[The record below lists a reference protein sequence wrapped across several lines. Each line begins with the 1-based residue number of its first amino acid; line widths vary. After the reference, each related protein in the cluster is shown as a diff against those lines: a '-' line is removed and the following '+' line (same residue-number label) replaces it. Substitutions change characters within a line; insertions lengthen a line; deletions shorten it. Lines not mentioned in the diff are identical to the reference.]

1 MRHNRTDERGGIILL
16 LQKTI
21 AERAGVSYATVS
33 RAFTSSAKVKPQ
45 TLQRIRN
52 AMLELGIT
60 NSDEIL
66 LGKTFISKAV
76 LLVVNDISNQFY
88 SRVAR
93 GVCEG
98 LAPFGYSVIL
108 CCYGADI
115 QRELSAL
122 YGAVDSGYSG
132 IIMIT
137 IDGKEEVSRFIH
149 SSSIPVVLV
158 NRYIQSLDLDVVR
171 IDNYRGGYLAAQHLI
186 DHGHRRIAHLAGIPD
201 SGTTIDRRR
210 GFQDAMDS
218 HSLDFTAQDVVYGD
232 STPKSGR
239 DFADWLIS
247 QGPRYSAAFV
257 GNDYMAAGLVRRL
270 REVGQRV
277 PEDYSVVCFD
287 ESYLVNEEGLD
298 LTTISCDPVL
308 MGRSAAEIFLKR
320 LNDLLG
326 ERFRIVYSPQ
336 LTQRSSV
343 AARLSAR
350 RGKRP

>member
-1 MRHNRTDERGGIILL
+1 M

-66 LGKTFISKAV
+66 MGKSFISKAV
-76 LLVVNDISNQFY
+76 VLVVNDISNQFY
-88 SRVAR
+88 ARVAR
-93 GVCEG
+93 GVCDG
-98 LAPFGYSVIL
+98 LAPQGYSVLL
-108 CCYGADI
+108 CCYGTDI

-122 YGAVDSGYSG
+122 YNAVDSGYAG

-137 IDGKEEVSRFIH
+137 IDEKESVCQFLQSA
-149 SSSIPVVLV
+149 SIPVVLV

-171 IDNYRGGYLAAQHLI
+171 IDNYRGGYMAAQYLL
-186 DHGHRRIAHLAGIPD
+186 DQGHRRIAHLAGIPD

-210 GFQDAMDS
+210 GFRDALEGS
-218 HSLDFTAQDVVYGD
+218 GVAFSGEDVVYGD

-239 DFADWLIS
+239 DFAQWLIA
-247 QGPRYSAAFV
+247 QGDRYTAAFV
-257 GNDYMAAGLVRRL
+257 GNDYMAAGLVRHL
-270 REVGQRV
+270 RELGKQV
-277 PEDYSVVCFD
+277 PGDYSVLCFD

-298 LTTISCDPVL
+298 LTTVSCDPIT
-308 MGRSAAEIFLKR
+308 MGQSAAEVFLKR
-320 LNDLLG
+320 RNDLLG
-326 ERFRIVYSPQ
+326 ERFRVIYSPH
-336 LTQRSSV
+336 LTVRSSV
-343 AARLSAR
+343 APYVPL
-350 RGKRP
+350 RGVGR